1 MFVTGP
7 ANLSENTSRED
18 SLRVGVV
25 DSSPSFRR
33 LLRSELEG
41 LSGIRIREFEN
52 LQQLLSSDDFDAAN
66 YLCCLIDDMFLAEAT
81 DEQRKQ
87 LVGSRIPL
95 VGLGDGVWMDAMG
108 GCRTWME
115 LPNRIE
121 SIERESPTSL
131 FRIARFVERIRD
143 NSKYSV
149 LLLSPDTVSRANI
162 AALLSCYRLNVLSAS
177 NLGES
182 LRLLDEQRD
191 IRLVVVG
198 SHLAGISGEE
208 MIRCLRSTH
217 DFQSLAIMG
226 LAENG
231 DRASSLG
238 LLRSGANDCMT
249 APFSSDEFFY
259 RMMNLVGSIE
269 TIDKLI
275 SAATRDH
282 LTDLYNRRYLFDM
295 GGKYFASSQRGQI
308 ELSAAMID
316 IDHFKSINDT
326 YGHEAGNAV
335 LTKVAEILTQRF
347 RKTDIVARVGG
358 EEFAVL
364 MVNMSTEGMVECFEG
379 LRAKIAATEFVFDN
393 KSVNVTA
400 SFGLVMQSAESL
412 GELLNEADKMLYVA
426 KSRGRNR
433 VEMEQAIVDPH
444 LPTQKRRL

>member
-1 MFVTGP
+1 MFLKDPSSLTDK
-7 ANLSENTSRED
+7 SDRRTT
-18 SLRVGVV
+18 LRVGVV
-25 DSSPSFRR
+25 DSNPSFRR

-41 LSGIRIREFEN
+41 LDGFSVREFEN
-52 LQQLLSSDDFDAAN
+52 LQELLSSEGFDSSN
-66 YLCCLIDDMFLAEAT
+66 YVCCLIDDMFLAEAT
-81 DEQRKQ
+81 EEQRNQ

-95 VGLGDGVWMDAMG
+95 VGLGDGVWMDAEG

-121 SIERESPTSL
+121 NIERESPASL

-149 LLLSPDTVSRANI
+149 LLLSPETTSRANV
-162 AALLSCYRLNVLSAS
+162 AALLSCYRLKVLSAS
-177 NLGES
+177 NLGEA
-182 LRLLDEQRD
+182 LRLLDEQREV
-191 IRLVVVG
+191 RLVVVG

-217 DFQSLAIMG
+217 DFKSLAIMG

-238 LLRSGANDCMT
+238 LLRSGANDCLT
-249 APFSSDEFFY
+249 APFSSNEFFY

-282 LTDLYNRRYLFDM
+282 LTNLYNRRYLFDM

-308 ELSAAMID
+308 ELSVAMID
-316 IDHFKSINDT
+316 IDHFKIINDT

-335 LTKVAEILTQRF
+335 LTKVAEILSQRF

-358 EEFAVL
+358 EEFVVL
-364 MVNMSTEGMVECFEG
+364 MVNMSSEGIVECFEG

-393 KSVNVTA
+393 KAVKVTA
-400 SFGLVMQSAESL
+400 SFGLVMQRAESL
-412 GELLNEADKMLYVA
+412 GELLNEADKMLYLA

-433 VEMEQAIVDPH
+433 VEMEQTIIDPR
-444 LPTQKRRL
+444 LPIQKRRL